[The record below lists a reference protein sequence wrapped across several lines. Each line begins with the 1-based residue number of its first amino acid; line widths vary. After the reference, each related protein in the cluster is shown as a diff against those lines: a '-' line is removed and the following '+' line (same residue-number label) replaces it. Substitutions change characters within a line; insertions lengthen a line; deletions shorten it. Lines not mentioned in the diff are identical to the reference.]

1 MADSLDYKDMQIQLT
16 DLGAIILNSDGTM
29 MKIDNWHELTEHEQ
43 GKALRVIA
51 KRNAKRK
58 AQLEAQQREE
68 GNTDN
73 GVSVGNKPTEAE
85 EESGEVLAIENGN

>member
-68 GNTDN
+68 VKTDD
-73 GVSVGNKPTEAE
+73 GGNKPAE
-85 EESGEVLAIENGN
+85 EEEGGGEVLAIEDGN